1 MYFVYGHTAFYGIY
15 LTGNDTSERVYL
27 LVSFLN
33 VIF

>member
-15 LTGNDTSERVYL
+15 STGNDTAERVYR
-27 LVSFLN
+27 LVSVLN